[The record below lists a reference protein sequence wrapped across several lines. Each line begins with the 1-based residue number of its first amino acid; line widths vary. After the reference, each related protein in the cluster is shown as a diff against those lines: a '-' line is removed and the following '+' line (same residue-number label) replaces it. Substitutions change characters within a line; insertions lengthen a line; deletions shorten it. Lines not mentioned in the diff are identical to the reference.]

1 MNLILTGAA
10 VLCLGGAVLADRSA
24 WAAKLGMAA
33 GTVLVLGLLAAGASG
48 GTLILAALVLCV
60 VTLLCGRKKQ

>member
-1 MNLILTGAA
+1 M
-10 VLCLGGAVLADRSA
+10 LADQSA

-33 GTVLVLGLLAAGASG
+33 GAMLVLGLLAAGASG
-48 GTLILAALVLCV
+48 GTLILAALALCA

>member
-1 MNLILTGAA
+1 MNLILTGVA
-10 VLCLGGAVLADRSA
+10 VLCLGRAVLADQSA

-33 GTVLVLGLLAAGASG
+33 GAVLVLGLLAAGVSG
-48 GTLILAALVLCV
+48 GTLILAALALCA

>member
-33 GTVLVLGLLAAGASG
+33 GVVLVLGLLAAGAPG
-48 GTLILAALVLCV
+48 GTLILTALALCA